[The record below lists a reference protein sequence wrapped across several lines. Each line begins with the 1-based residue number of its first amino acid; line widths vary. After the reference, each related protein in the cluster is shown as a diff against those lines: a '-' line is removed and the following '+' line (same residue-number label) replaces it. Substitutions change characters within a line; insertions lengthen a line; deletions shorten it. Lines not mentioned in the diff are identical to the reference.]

1 MAKTRTLVVELDGV
15 RHTKKTSCDYHY
27 FWICDA
33 ILPSAVIKKDV
44 ACGWSYK
51 PVNKDGQHPS
61 WSATWFFT
69 NTRCVPIASDQGEAT
84 VEKEEAEMP
93 RQNKTKESIAVIER
107 VLPCDIDKLC
117 PVIGEAAYVDFYGD
131 GRARFM
137 MLTAIT
143 PRFLS
148 FVDFDK
154 RGWVEIKVH
163 RTRKSDYG
171 QWLCWRSGL
180 GVLRCEFVWKKK

>member
-69 NTRCVPIASDQGEAT
+69 NTRCVPIAAEQKGAA
-84 VEKEEAEMP
+84 VEKTVN
-93 RQNKTKESIAVIER
+93 QNKMKEPPAAER

-131 GRARFM
+131 GRARYM
-137 MLTAIT
+137 MLTSIS
-143 PRFLS
+143 PCYLS